1 MKNKIKGFFKNNKLL
16 KLVSFFVA
24 LGIWL
29 IVVNVSDPEIKS
41 SVSQTIEVDYDE
53 TLTNLDKY
61 YNIDSY
67 NAKVSFKVRTTRRT
81 QVSASDFRV
90 YVDMR
95 DYSIT
100 GALPVYVTVDDRVKD
115 IVSDVSVTPLVVH
128 ATTEDMQEKTFDLN
142 PTIVGTPQDGFEKG
156 ELSYSPSH
164 VTIYGPNSEI
174 GKISRIG
181 FEVNIEGAASAVWG
195 NAEFLYYD
203 ANDNK
208 ITPDTRLVIKNSV
221 SYNIPIYE
229 KKMVTLMAQ
238 TTGDPAE
245 GYELGAVNIEP
256 GFVEIYGD
264 KSVIDSMNE
273 LVLPADILN
282 IGGATSDVSASV
294 DVKDYLP
301 DGVYT
306 TNVGNTALVARI
318 NKQGTIAEQESGAA
332 VSTETGAESTAASEG
347 AEAATAAGANNPDTT
362 HASVQESAPSD
373 NIREGNDTDA
383 QAQES
388 TVHETKKHITDAL
401 THNKE
406 N

>member
-1 MKNKIKGFFKNNKLL
+1 MKNKIKGLFKNNKML

-24 LGIWL
+24 IGIWL

-61 YNIDSY
+61 YNIDNY

-81 QVSASDFRV
+81 QVSSSDFRV

-128 ATTEDMQEKTFDLN
+128 ATTEDMQEKTFDLS
-142 PTIVGTPQDGFEKG
+142 PTIVGTPQEGFEEG

-164 VTIYGPNSEI
+164 VTVYGPNSEI

-195 NAEFLYYD
+195 NADFLYYD

-208 ITPDTRLVIKNSV
+208 ITPDTRVVVKNSV

-229 KKMVTLMAQ
+229 KKTVTLMAQ
-238 TTGDPAE
+238 TSGDPAE

-264 KSVIDSMNE
+264 KSVIDNMNE
-273 LVLPADILN
+273 LVLPDDILD
-282 IGGATSDVSASV
+282 ISGATSDVSASV
-294 DVKDYLP
+294 DIKDYLP

-318 NKQGTIAEQESGAA
+318 NKQGTIAEQESGEGI
-332 VSTETGAESTAASEG
+332 ETGAESTAASEST
-347 AEAATAAGANNPDTT
+347 EAATAAGTDNSDTT
-362 HASVQESAPSD
+362 HPSVKESAPSD
-373 NIREGNDTDA
+373 NIRESNDTEA
-383 QAQES
+383 QTQES
-388 TVHETKKHITDAL
+388 TVIHETKKHITDAVI
-401 THNKE
+401 HNKE